1 MQRLSGL
8 DAAVGYELP
17 DGLNTSCIITVHDCL
32 CVCRLASYWFVGRP
46 EGAAVEDL
54 AEDEAGV
61 QDVRVVASAVSA
73 KRTVAVEVGDN
84 GCVVGVRLLSD
95 AVRRWDSYT
104 LGERVVAVADVAHDR
119 YLSNQPN
126 VDGHYPDPK
135 DVAAAELKL
144 NF

>member
-1 MQRLSGL
+1 M
-8 DAAVGYELP
+8 
-17 DGLNTSCIITVHDCL
+17 
-32 CVCRLASYWFVGRP
+32 
-46 EGAAVEDL
+46 VEDL
-54 AEDEAGV
+54 AEGEAAV
-61 QDVRVVASAVSA
+61 PDVRVVASAVSA

-84 GCVVGVRLLSD
+84 GCVVGVRLLSN

-104 LGERVVAVADVAHDR
+104 LGDRVVAVADVAHDR

-126 VDGHYPDPK
+126 VDGHYPDAK

>member
-1 MQRLSGL
+1 M
-8 DAAVGYELP
+8 
-17 DGLNTSCIITVHDCL
+17 
-32 CVCRLASYWFVGRP
+32 
-46 EGAAVEDL
+46 EDL
-54 AEDEAGV
+54 AEEDEAAV
-61 QDVRVVASAVSA
+61 RDVRVVASAVSA

-104 LGERVVAVADVAHDR
+104 LGDRVVAVADVAHDR

-126 VDGHYPDPK
+126 VDGHYPDSK